1 MKNLSIKILAILL
14 FTTIASCYSQQKLKT
29 VAFEIY
35 AEKNQ
40 PMPGANIAVKN
51 SNPTIETQTDFDGK
65 ANLKLENLNVEIGLS
80 ILGPSITF
88 KLFENIDL
96 VKVDIKKQK
105 VEYYSKNRILKKDKL
120 KVKGY

>member
-1 MKNLSIKILAILL
+1 MKNLIIKILAILF
-14 FTTIASCYSQQKLKT
+14 FTTFTSCYSQQKLKT

-40 PMPGANIAVKN
+40 PLPGANITVKN

-65 ANLKLENLNVEIGLS
+65 AKLNLSDLNIEINLS

-88 KLFENIDL
+88 KLLENVDL

-105 VEYYSKNRILKKDKL
+105 VEYYSKNRILKKVKL
-120 KVKGY
+120 KINGY